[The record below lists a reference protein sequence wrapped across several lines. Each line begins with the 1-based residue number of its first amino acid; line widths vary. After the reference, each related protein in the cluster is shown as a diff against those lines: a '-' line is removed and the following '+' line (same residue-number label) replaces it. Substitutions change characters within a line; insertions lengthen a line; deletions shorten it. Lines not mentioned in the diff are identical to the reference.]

1 MWNRRWLAGGV
12 LALASGM
19 AAIACGPFFPWQLLD
34 DRAAT
39 LKATPVNS
47 FGFEASHLAAKPN
60 DKLKPVETVDYA
72 WASQMSDSLKENAAR
87 QLGEV
92 EGTGLSKTDV
102 ALLQAARGAA
112 SGGEALAKG
121 KGLPPAV
128 LHYTA
133 GAVAW
138 HKADTAFAKSEFQA
152 VLALP
157 PKDRAIR
164 GVWAAYM
171 LGKIDAGLHASD
183 AAVED
188 FRKARDLARKGAP
201 DPLGLAVASFG
212 EEARLHLQAAEALL
226 DAGGST
232 VATPANGQA
241 TPDSEA
247 VKFAGSILPERSS
260 AAFRQEITKTIHLYA
275 EQAAHG
281 SANGVQSLRIV
292 AEFLLDRSDRIEAA
306 AAEPTAARLMVA
318 YALRLTANNT
328 IDITHYYANA
338 VAIDTQLSGQRQK
351 DVFGDLVAA
360 LQKQPHPASADRI
373 AALCYDIADWKCA
386 SDFATKTASPLA
398 NWVQAKLATQKGDL
412 AGAAKFYAAAAQGFP
427 TTDSLEQDGKKQL
440 IGESGVVAL
449 ARGDYV
455 DALDKLWPVSGP
467 YWSDVAYL
475 AERVLTVDELK
486 SFVDAKVPPG
496 KVPVVDG
503 KPAPYGTPFD
513 ARVTLRDLL
522 ARRLM
527 REQRFKEALPYFSN
541 DKVRAA
547 AQSYASAIHDA
558 ERAWGKVDR
567 AEALFKAA
575 VVARQSGMEIL
586 GTEGPPDSYYTQGD
600 FEDGL
605 GRASLKGPYIT
616 DRERDRFNASN
627 VVPDQRYH
635 YRYVAIGEVNAAADL
650 VPAKSQAFAAMLCHA
665 VAWSNRDEGR
675 AKMVWQRYVKNG
687 AKVPFA
693 KTFGVKCPEPDFKG
707 AITMERKLMV
717 REARRYVSHHRW
729 TFAGGGAA
737 GLLAIAG
744 LIVFLVRRRQK
755 KAAA

>member
-1 MWNRRWLAGGV
+1 MWNRKWLAGSL

-47 FGFEASHLAAKPN
+47 FGYEASHLALAPK
-60 DKLKPVETVDYA
+60 DKLKPVENIDDA
-72 WASQMSDSLKENAAR
+72 WASQMNDSYKEAAAR
-87 QLGEV
+87 QLGET
-92 EGTGLSKTDV
+92 ESAGLSKADI
-102 ALLQAARGAA
+102 ALLQAARGAV
-112 SGGEALAKG
+112 SGAEALAKG

-138 HKADTAFAKSEFQA
+138 HKGDSAFAKSEFQA

-171 LGKIDAGLHASD
+171 LGKVDAELHAGD
-183 AAVED
+183 AAVAD
-188 FRKARDLARKGAP
+188 FRKARDLALKGAG

-212 EEARLHLQAAEALL
+212 EEARLHLHAAEALL
-226 DAGGST
+226 EAGGNT
-232 VATPANGQA
+232 VAAPQNGQT

-247 VKFAGSILPERSS
+247 VKFAGSILPSRS
-260 AAFRQEITKTIHLYA
+260 AGAFRQAIAKAIALYA
-275 EQAAHG
+275 NQAAHG
-281 SANGVQSLRIV
+281 SQSGVQSLRIV
-292 AEFLLDRSDRIEAA
+292 AEFLLDRSDRIEAVA
-306 AAEPTAARLMVA
+306 GDPAAARLMVA
-318 YALRLTANNT
+318 YALRLSANNT

-338 VAIDTQLSGQRQK
+338 VAIGTQLPSDRQK
-351 DVFGDLVAA
+351 DVFRNLVDA
-360 LQKQPHPASADRI
+360 LQKQPHPAGADRI
-373 AALCYDIADWKCA
+373 AALCYDIADWTCA
-386 SDFATKTASPLA
+386 GDFAAKTSSPLGD
-398 NWVQAKLATQKGDL
+398 WVKAKLATQKGDL
-412 AGAAKFYAAAAQGFP
+412 AGAAKFYASAVRGFP
-427 TTDSLEQDGKKQL
+427 TDGSLEQDSKKQL

-455 DALDKLWPVSGP
+455 DALAKLWPVSNT

-486 SFVDAKVPPG
+486 AFVDANVPPG
-496 KVPVVDG
+496 KAPVVDG

-527 REQRFKEALPYFSN
+527 REQRYDDAFGYFSDPKVRDAAKAYAGALKEA
-541 DKVRAA
+541 AG
-547 AQSYASAIHDA
+547 
-558 ERAWGKVDR
+558 AWGKVDR

-575 VVARQSGMEIL
+575 TIARQSGLEII
-586 GTEGPPDSYYTQGD
+586 GTEGPPDSYYTAGD

-605 GRASLKGPYIT
+605 GRTTLKGPYIT
-616 DRERDRFNASN
+616 NRENERFGASN

-635 YRYVAIGEVNAAADL
+635 YRYVAIGEINAAADL

-665 VAWSNRDEGR
+665 TAWSSRDEAR
-675 AKMVWQRYVKNG
+675 AKALWQRYVKHG
-687 AKVPFA
+687 ARVPFA
-693 KTFGVKCPEPDFKG
+693 KTFGVKCPAPDFSG
-707 AITMERKLMV
+707 AIAMERKLMV
-717 REARRYVSHHRW
+717 RDARRYVSHHRW

-744 LIVFLVRRRQK
+744 LIVFLVRRRK
-755 KAAA
+755 KAA